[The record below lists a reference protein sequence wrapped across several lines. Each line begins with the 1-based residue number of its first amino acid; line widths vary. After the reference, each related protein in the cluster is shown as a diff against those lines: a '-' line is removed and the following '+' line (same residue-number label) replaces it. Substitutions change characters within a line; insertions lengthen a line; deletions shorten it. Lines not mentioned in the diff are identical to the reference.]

1 MYQTQSFHPA
11 SPLLGRY
18 EPSLP
23 AVSYYDPAW
32 FEREQKQIWARN
44 WVYAGRSNDLPAMT
58 MRRLSVAGQN
68 LILVQ
73 ATRTARSRAFTIPA
87 GIAGRSCAA
96 RRSAASPR
104 GSSSAPITS
113 GATRFQESSSG
124 RPLRTLTDD
133 FRKGDYGL
141 FPVHVREWNGFVFV
155 CLADNPPDFS
165 QGAGSGRRHL

>member
-44 WVYAGRSNDLPAMT
+44 WVYAGRSNDLSAMT

-68 LILVQ
+68 LILVKDQ
-73 ATRTARSRAFTIPA
+73 DGSITCFHNTCRHRGSELCSAAERSLTSRLIVCPYHQWSYSLSGKLVRDVVCFRDWGLSQGGLRAFSGP
-87 GIAGRSCAA
+87 CARMERLYFRLP
-96 RRSAASPR
+96 RR
-104 GSSSAPITS
+104 
-113 GATRFQESSSG
+113 
-124 RPLRTLTDD
+124 
-133 FRKGDYGL
+133 
-141 FPVHVREWNGFVFV
+141 
-155 CLADNPPDFS
+155 
-165 QGAGSGRRHL
+165 